1 MLFRR
6 KMFKGISSYKVWR
19 KIIATI
25 LIFSLLFIFNA
36 VDNTIGH
43 IVTEITIKNAEE
55 TINHVVNDTVNNI
68 IIGNDVSYSTFINL
82 NDNDSNV
89 SSVVANTDNINK
101 FKAEV
106 IVKTENALK
115 EYKSLKTV
123 VQLGSLTSSAILS
136 NRGPDRPIYFDFY
149 CAVNAN
155 IANNF
160 SSAGINQTNHSIKL
174 VVSVEYCIIFNDDE
188 YKSSITTDYIIGENV
203 IVGNTPNIY
212 GNLLGLT
219 SEKED

>member
-82 NDNDSNV
+82 ND
-89 SSVVANTDNINK
+89 I
-101 FKAEV
+101 
-106 IVKTENALK
+106 
-115 EYKSLKTV
+115 
-123 VQLGSLTSSAILS
+123 
-136 NRGPDRPIYFDFY
+136 
-149 CAVNAN
+149 
-155 IANNF
+155 
-160 SSAGINQTNHSIKL
+160 
-174 VVSVEYCIIFNDDE
+174 
-188 YKSSITTDYIIGENV
+188 
-203 IVGNTPNIY
+203 
-212 GNLLGLT
+212 
-219 SEKED
+219 